1 MPFGLES
8 VTNDNY
14 PVSKALDQCDLS
26 QQMDESV
33 SLSCSCPLEMFL
45 YCAVKLVNHLDT
57 LTFLIKTL
65 MIRSVSNG
73 YMS

>member
-26 QQMDESV
+26 QHMDESV
-33 SLSCSCPLEMFL
+33 SAPLEMFL

-57 LTFLIKTL
+57 MTL
-65 MIRSVSNG
+65 LHSL
-73 YMS
+73 